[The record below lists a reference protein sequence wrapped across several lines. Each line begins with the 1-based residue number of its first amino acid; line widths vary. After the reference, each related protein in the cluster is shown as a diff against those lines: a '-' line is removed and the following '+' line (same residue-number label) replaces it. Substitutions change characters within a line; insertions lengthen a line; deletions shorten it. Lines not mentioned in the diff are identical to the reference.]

1 MTFKSNFIIILT
13 IFMAIIL
20 GLSLY
25 TLLTIKFV
33 EKFKLADTIKEKL
46 IQSIENLLADNGKE
60 TVLKKKYFN
69 KKSLENLKKLK
80 IYPEKCG
87 SLSKYKSDI
96 KKLNSEYSEKLLKN
110 IEYAKKNKIVDDI
123 TNSET
128 ISKNKM
134 YICDC
139 SYMANGKFDIS
150 QQNLKY
156 VILHELGH
164 VCCTHIDK
172 NGKENCFG
180 HPQLYWETF
189 DNLLEWAYSQKIINK
204 KIKNHKINLSTYC
217 NGKY

>member
-1 MTFKSNFIIILT
+1 MTFNSTFLIIFTTFMT
-13 IFMAIIL
+13 ITF

-25 TLLTIKFV
+25 VLLNNKFK
-33 EKFKLADTIKEKL
+33 EKFKLAETIKEKL
-46 IQSIENLLADNGKE
+46 IKSIENLLTDNGKE

-80 IYPEKCG
+80 IFPEKCG
-87 SLSKYKSDI
+87 SLSKYETEI
-96 KKLNSEYSEKLLKN
+96 KKLKTDYSEKLLNN
-110 IEYAKKNKIVDDI
+110 IEHAKKNKIVDDI

-139 SYMANGKFDIS
+139 SYMANNKFDIS

-164 VCCTHIDK
+164 VCCTHIDE

-180 HPQLYWETF
+180 HPQLYWDTF
-189 DNLLEWAYSQKIINK
+189 DNLLDWAYSQKIINK